1 VKKTLLVML
10 LLVITG
16 ISGISHSQCTPEQYR
31 LAEKGLE
38 EITPEL
44 TGHINTLEYIA
55 TDLRALAPKVKGE
68 FQTCQIGLAVE
79 IIESNAMRAWYDRL
93 LLQNVASIKDAVNLS
108 QMATILR
115 FSKEPL
121 SNGIHQLHGIHSH
134 TKAKEQLKLYEG
146 AKDTMNAMMTVYD
159 QAIAAIRAAIS
170 EGKGPSASEWQSRR
184 SFFRTSN
191 VEVIP

>member
-1 VKKTLLVML
+1 MKKTLFVML
-10 LLVITG
+10 LLVITV
-16 ISGISHSQCTPEQYR
+16 SPGISHSQCTPEQYR

-38 EITPEL
+38 QITPEL

-68 FQTCQIGLAVE
+68 FQTCQIELAVE
-79 IIESNAMRAWYDRL
+79 IIESNSMRAWYDRL
-93 LLQNVASIKDAVNLS
+93 LLQNVPSIKDAVNLS
-108 QMATILR
+108 QMATILT

-121 SNGIHQLHGIHSH
+121 SNGIHQLHGIHSR

-146 AKDTMNAMMTVYD
+146 ARDTMNAMMTVYD

-170 EGKGPSASEWQSRR
+170 EGKVPPTSE
-184 SFFRTSN
+184 
-191 VEVIP
+191 